1 MQCGNSAAHACLR
14 AAEPAKAAPADSFA
28 HKKGGGMEK
37 GRRSLAAAPFVFQL
51 LDIRL
56 VFIQIEAK

>member
-1 MQCGNSAAHACLR
+1 
-14 AAEPAKAAPADSFA
+14 
-28 HKKGGGMEK
+28 MEK

-56 VFIQIEAK
+56 VFIQIEAKQLRLVFLVVAYYEGLGDLAAFNQIGRAHV